1 MQTTVRHTPVYPFF
15 TNNVRH
21 FVKEMEKVTQQ
32 TLRVSNPATNI
43 EETPA
48 LIRLQIAVPGLEK
61 KDFEVTVLEK
71 TLEVKVAKE
80 ENRETN
86 WIRKEFDFTQFK
98 KLFALPKNI
107 DRDRIEVKY
116 EAGILEIDLYKKEV
130 EEKPKKLLVS

>member
-21 FVKEMEKVTQQ
+21 FVNEMDKVTQQ

-48 LIRLQIAVPGLEK
+48 LIRLQFAVPGLEK

-98 KLFALPKNI
+98 KVFALPKNI

>member
-1 MQTTVRHTPVYPFF
+1 M
-15 TNNVRH
+15 
-21 FVKEMEKVTQQ
+21 
-32 TLRVSNPATNI
+32 
-43 EETPA
+43 
-48 LIRLQIAVPGLEK
+48 
-61 KDFEVTVLEK
+61 EK

-86 WIRKEFDFTQFK
+86 WIHKEFDFTQFK
-98 KLFALPKNI
+98 KVFALPKNI